1 MSEELHRGIGRLEGK
16 IDAILANQDD
26 FKYTFEKHDSRLK
39 HLEGSQ
45 MKVMGAF
52 GVLVFALN
60 WVWDFIK
67 TKL

>member
-26 FKYTFEKHDSRLK
+26 FKYTFEKHDNRLK
-39 HLEGSQ
+39 NLEGSQ
-45 MKVMGAF
+45 MKIMGAF
-52 GVLVFALN
+52 GVLVFGLN